1 MPGKHVYDYPRPAV
15 TSDVA
20 VLRLETIPEI
30 LLVQR
35 RDPPFRG
42 MWALPGGFMEL
53 EETLEEAARR
63 ELMEETGIRAG
74 ELIRFETYDKPGRD
88 PRGRTIT
95 QVFVMIWNEEMG
107 LPEAGSDAAGI
118 QWFSLDKL
126 PALAF
131 DHLEIVTDVIQTI
144 RKGDQETQ

>member
-1 MPGKHVYDYPRPAV
+1 MPGKYVYEYPRPAV

-20 VLRLETIPEI
+20 VLRIEKTPEI

-35 RDPPFRG
+35 RDPPFSK

-63 ELMEETGIRAG
+63 ELLEETGIRAG

-107 LPEAGSDAAGI
+107 LPKAGSDAAAI
-118 QWFSLDKL
+118 QWFSLEKL
-126 PALAF
+126 PDLAF
-131 DHLEIVTDVIQTI
+131 DHFKIITDVIQTI
-144 RKGDQETQ
+144 SKGDGEPG